1 MQLQEF
7 KGRALLIAIATA
19 ASLAGCHSGQPLTP
33 QQAEGKHLYQVRCAH
48 CHQDNDLGLKKSPP
62 DLHGVFKHPVLP
74 SGAQTSD
81 AEVARVVL
89 GGKGLMPSFAG
100 RFTQEQMSALVG
112 YLHTGLR

>member
-1 MQLQEF
+1 MVLRKFEA
-7 KGRALLIAIATA
+7 RSLLIGIAA
-19 ASLAGCHSGQPLTP
+19 AAGVAGCHSGRSLTP

-48 CHQDNDLGLKKSPP
+48 CHQDNDLRLKKAPP

-89 GGKGLMPSFAG
+89 GGKSLMPSFAG
-100 RFTQEQMSALVG
+100 RFTQDQMSDLLA
-112 YLHTGLR
+112 YLHSGLR